1 VTPSPRPLAEI
12 DVAGMAI
19 ARARAEELLDHVF
32 RSLDAGRGGWIVTA
46 NLDMLRRHRKDP
58 HARSLYD
65 AADVRVADGMP
76 LVWASRIAGEPSLPE
91 RIAGSTLTED
101 LVARAAH
108 EGRSVFLLGGAP
120 GTAERAARTL
130 AARYGDAVVAGFA
143 SPDVSSPATV
153 TEVSA
158 IADALRDSRPSIVL
172 VGLGSPKQE
181 HLIHALRDLLRDAW
195 MIGVG
200 VTFSFVSGEVSRAPR
215 WMQRAGLEWAH
226 RMAME
231 PRRLARRYLVD
242 DLPFAFVLFSESIAR
257 RFRA

>member
-1 VTPSPRPLAEI
+1 
-12 DVAGMAI
+12 
-19 ARARAEELLDHVF
+19 
-32 RSLDAGRGGWIVTA
+32 
-46 NLDMLRRHRKDP
+46 
-58 HARSLYD
+58 
-65 AADVRVADGMP
+65 
-76 LVWASRIAGEPSLPE
+76 
-91 RIAGSTLTED
+91 
-101 LVARAAH
+101 
-108 EGRSVFLLGGAP
+108 VFLLGGAP